1 MVNPFLY
8 MIIPVVLGSL
18 LWGWRRRKRFLA
30 ALYLRPDNLLK
41 ILIPISIVIMLF
53 IVLQE
58 PAMKQIVSVKEYAGG
73 DICFVVDI
81 SLSMRAKDD
90 TNQSRLD
97 RAKEFIFS
105 CGDKLADER
114 VSLVIFAQ
122 TSFTWLPFLTT
133 DKALLNYFTHRLSTD
148 LMTARGTDF
157 AGAVLKAA
165 EILKDSSNKVVVL
178 LSDGEIQGENVIDV
192 VEAVMVINELD
203 IDLYIVPLGS
213 VDGSFIPIEDG
224 ELLKD
229 KDGQLVETRLR
240 LDILMALAEATGGK
254 IADQPFEIHESSRE
268 FIGEKQ
274 VSQPIP
280 LFQILLIAA
289 LLLLFANILIR
300 K

>member
-30 ALYLRPDNLLK
+30 ALHLRPDNLLK
-41 ILIPISIVIMLF
+41 ILIPISIIIMLF

-58 PAMKQIVSVKEYAGG
+58 PAIKKTVSVREYSGA
-73 DICFVVDI
+73 DIVFAVDI

-90 TNQSRLD
+90 TNSSRLD

-105 CGDKLADER
+105 CGDKFADER

-122 TSFTWLPFLTT
+122 KSFTWLPFLTA
-133 DKALLNYFTHRLSTD
+133 DKTLLGYFTHRLSTD
-148 LMTARGTDF
+148 LMSARGTDF

-165 EILKDSSNKVVVL
+165 EILEGSSNRVIVL

-192 VEAVMVINELD
+192 VEAVMVINEMG
-203 IDLYIVPLGS
+203 IDLYIVPLGLS
-213 VDGSFIPIEDG
+213 GSFIPMEDG
-224 ELLKD
+224 TLLKD

-240 LDILMALAEATGGK
+240 LDILVALVQATDGK
-254 IADQPFEIHESSRE
+254 IVDKPFEIRESSRQ

-274 VSQPIP
+274 VTKEMP
-280 LFQILLIAA
+280 LFVVLLVITM
-289 LLLLFANILIR
+289 LLLFANMLFR